1 MRLRERHRL
10 IRGRV
15 TSFCVSRGYTAS
27 SFPPMEIEQPLVMG
41 RSSSGRIS
49 KVSNWQ
55 DFRALI
61 SFIEIIIRRRN
72 LPNETKLAQNSNIL
86 CECEKTRRRRRRREI
101 KRGER
106 EREREREE
114 ASLTAEVWRD
124 LWTRV
129 VHAGNLS
136 GLPSGRAFVITGGI
150 WGAQAARVHACAFS
164 ARSYTRRYVRA
175 AGTEQQL
182 YTRCPPCAAINYRV
196 TRYGRARHCAYACV
210 CVYIYIYVSRKT
222 CRCRYL
228 KSGFLYTFRI
238 ERWQFSRRILP
249 SWNFRRM

>member
-1 MRLRERHRL
+1 MVGEKTFFCIVTTQTDIYLGYVYTQTTLVHRIACTTSYYAINAMRLRERHRL

-106 EREREREE
+106 EREREREKK
-114 ASLTAEVWRD
+114 
-124 LWTRV
+124 RV
-129 VHAGNLS
+129 SRRRYG
-136 GLPSGRAFVITGGI
+136 GISGRASF
-150 WGAQAARVHACAFS
+150 
-164 ARSYTRRYVRA
+164 TR
-175 AGTEQQL
+175 E
-182 YTRCPPCAAINYRV
+182 I
-196 TRYGRARHCAYACV
+196 
-210 CVYIYIYVSRKT
+210 
-222 CRCRYL
+222 
-228 KSGFLYTFRI
+228 
-238 ERWQFSRRILP
+238 
-249 SWNFRRM
+249 